1 MTAPTAATTIPAR
14 PAAEPRAR
22 FRDLLAAEWLRLW
35 SLRSTAGSLLLS
47 GLAVIALNAGAA
59 YDHRHYWHEQHLAPA
74 EFIAKGLPLLDAFT
88 TNAGI
93 IMMIAAGT
101 IGSLVIT
108 GEYRTGLIRTTF
120 AAVPARR
127 SVMAAKTAVLTAVMT
142 AFGALVAAISFGVTQ
157 AILAGL
163 HAGVSI
169 GYPGALRVVVASAL
183 LAPLS
188 ALVGAAL
195 GAVLRHSAA
204 AAISTVMI
212 LLVLPLVVSGNRHW
226 SALLAHALPYPAWLR
241 LVAVPYS
248 PAGTLFPWTAA
259 GAWTVFAV
267 WALLAPVV
275 AVAGVQRRDQ

>member
-1 MTAPTAATTIPAR
+1 MTAPTATTRPAAT

-22 FRDLLAAEWLRLW
+22 FRDLLAAEWLKLW
-35 SLRSTAGSLLLS
+35 SLRSTPWSLLLTS
-47 GLAVIALNAGAA
+47 VAVIAVNAGTAW
-59 YDHRHYWHEQHLAPA
+59 DTHHYWQQQHQSPA
-74 EFIAKGLPLLDAFT
+74 GFIANGLPLLEAFT
-88 TNAGI
+88 TNAAL
-93 IMMIAAGT
+93 IMMLAAGS
-101 IGSLVIT
+101 IGSLVVT

-142 AFGALVAAISFGVTQ
+142 IFGALVAAISFGVTQ

-169 GYPGALRVVVASAL
+169 SYPGALRVVAASAL
-183 LAPLS
+183 LAPLA

-195 GAVLRHSAA
+195 GAVVRHSAA
-204 AAISTVMI
+204 AAVGTAALLLILP
-212 LLVLPLVVSGNRHW
+212 LLVSSHRHW
-226 SALLAHALPYPAWLR
+226 SAVLDHAQPFQAWVR

-248 PAGTLFPWTAA
+248 PAGTRFPWTVA

-267 WALLAPVV
+267 WALLASVVTV
-275 AVAGVQRRDQ
+275 AVVQRRDQ